1 MRTEAA
7 VVGAGPAGLIA
18 AREIARKG
26 FTVKVF
32 EEHHEIGEPNHCA
45 GVLSVEGLMRL
56 DIDPDPSFIRHEIR
70 GGTIFSPDG
79 TSIRIADSRTRAYV
93 VDRINFDRHLAGRAL
108 DSGAEIETDARIRGL
123 LVEDGMVKG
132 VRGDTGVEADVVV
145 DAEGASGALAVMMG
159 LNRPEDGVLAGV
171 NADVPD
177 AEPEAN
183 MVEVWLGEDLAPG
196 LFAWVVPT
204 GGGAAR
210 CGLACS
216 EGDAFERLRLFMERR
231 FDSQECREA
240 VRWPVLTGGPIA
252 RTYADGLLLVG
263 DIAGQTKPTTGGGII
278 LGGLCA
284 IEAAGTAAE
293 ALEAGDSSASFLSRY
308 EMRWRGS
315 LGKEFSSML
324 RARRFLNG
332 VSDDQMNRVF
342 ASLRGAGLEPA
353 LKSFVEEGDMDLQ
366 GGTIRS
372 ALTHPGMM
380 RALIGGLGRLAFAEL
395 KALFNL

>member
-45 GVLSVEGLMRL
+45 GVLSFEGLRRL

-93 VDRINFDRHLAGRAL
+93 VDRAIFDRHLAGMAL
-108 DSGAEIETDARIRGL
+108 DSGAEIETDVRIRGL
-123 LVEDGMVKG
+123 LVEDGMVTG
-132 VRGDTGVEADVVV
+132 VRGDTSVEADVVV
-145 DAEGASGALAVMMG
+145 DAEGASGALARSMG
-159 LNRPEDGVLAGV
+159 LHRPENGVLAGV

-204 GGGAAR
+204 GEGAAR

-216 EGDAFERLRLFMERR
+216 EGDAPERLRLFMERR
-231 FDSQECREA
+231 FDPQECSEP

-263 DIAGQTKPTTGGGII
+263 DVAGQTKPTTGGGVI

-284 IEAAGTAAE
+284 IEAAVTAAE
-293 ALEAGDSSASFLSRY
+293 ALEAGDSSADFLSRY
-308 EMRWRGS
+308 ERRWRGS

-332 VSDDQMNRVF
+332 LSDDQVNRVF
-342 ASLRGAGLEPA
+342 ASFRGSGLEST
-353 LKSFVEEGDMDLQ
+353 LKSFVVEGDMDMQ
-366 GGTIRS
+366 GGAIRS

>member
-26 FTVKVF
+26 FRVKVF

-45 GVLSVEGLMRL
+45 GVLSVEGLRRL
-56 DIDPDPSFIRHEIR
+56 GIDPDLRFIKHEIR

-79 TSIRIADSRTRAYV
+79 TSIRIVDSRTRAYV
-93 VDRINFDRHLAGRAL
+93 VDRVIFDRHLAGMAL
-108 DSGAEIETDARIRGL
+108 DSGAEIETDTRIREL
-123 LVEDGMVKG
+123 MVEAGMVTG
-132 VRGDTGVEADVVV
+132 VRGDTSVEADVVI
-145 DAEGASGALAVMMG
+145 DAEGASGALAGRMG
-159 LNRPEDGVLAGV
+159 LPRPEHGVLAGI

-177 AEPEAN
+177 AEPEPN
-183 MVEVWLGEDLAPG
+183 MVGVWLGEDLAPG
-196 LFAWVVPT
+196 LFAWVIPT
-204 GGGAAR
+204 GDGEAR

-216 EGDAFERLRLFMERR
+216 EGDGLERLRLFMERR
-231 FDSQECREA
+231 FDLPECGKP
-240 VRWPVLTGGPIA
+240 VRWPVLTGGPID
-252 RTYADGLLLVG
+252 RTYTDGLLLVG
-263 DIAGQTKPTTGGGII
+263 DVAGQTKPTTGGGVI

-293 ALEAGDSSASFLSRY
+293 ALEAGDFSADFLSRY
-308 EMRWRGS
+308 ERRWRGS

-332 VSDDQMNRVF
+332 VSDDRMNRVF
-342 ASLRGAGLEPA
+342 ASLRGAGLEST
-353 LKSFVEEGDMDLQ
+353 LEYFVEEEDMDMQ
-366 GGTIRS
+366 GGAIRS

-380 RALIGGLGRLAFAEL
+380 RALMGGLGRLAFAEL
-395 KALFNL
+395 RALFNL